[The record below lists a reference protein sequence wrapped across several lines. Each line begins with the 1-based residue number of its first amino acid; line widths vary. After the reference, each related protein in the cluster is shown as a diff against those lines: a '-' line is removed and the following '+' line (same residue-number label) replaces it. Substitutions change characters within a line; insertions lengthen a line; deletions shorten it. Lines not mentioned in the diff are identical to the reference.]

1 MIYPTSQDGSLNY
14 TKIPCRHIADGGH
27 FYFTQKGLGLF
38 CSRGSSEL
46 ASRGQ
51 SASAFPSPYDDTYIP
66 EDEFDARLD
75 AFIGT
80 TDPEELQKMNERLEK
95 ILARKLK
102 EKQENKKGQDTGK

>member
-1 MIYPTSQDGSLNY
+1 MDNRHNGTSQEEEY
-14 TKIPCRHIADGGH
+14 PA
-27 FYFTQKGLGLF
+27 
-38 CSRGSSEL
+38 
-46 ASRGQ
+46 AS
-51 SASAFPSPYDDTYIP
+51 SPYDDTYIP